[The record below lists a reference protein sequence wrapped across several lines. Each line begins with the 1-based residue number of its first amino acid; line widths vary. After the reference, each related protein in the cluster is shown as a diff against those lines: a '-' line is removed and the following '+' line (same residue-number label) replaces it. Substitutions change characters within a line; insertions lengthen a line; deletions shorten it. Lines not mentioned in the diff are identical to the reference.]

1 VSFLREV
8 PLDESLFA
16 PFVLFRKSLGYVP
29 NLFRAQTLRPDVVQ
43 AESDLYAAIV
53 GRDSALTR
61 VQKECIML
69 VASVANL
76 NSYCVSGHSEML
88 RGLGP
93 RGVDP
98 DELAADHRSADIPG
112 NDKALLDFVE
122 KLTRRPDRMTREDI
136 ETLRGAGFVDA
147 QILEAVQVTALSA
160 FLNCLAS
167 GLGAVPDKTAKEPVR
182 EE

>member
-1 VSFLREV
+1 MSFLREA

-43 AESDLYAAIV
+43 AETDLYAAIV
-53 GRDSALTR
+53 GKDSALTR
-61 VQKECIML
+61 LQKECIML

-76 NSYCVSGHSEML
+76 NSYCVAGHSEML
-88 RGLGP
+88 RGLTFG
-93 RGVDP
+93 GLDP
-98 DELAADHRSADIPG
+98 DDLAADHRSAEIPE
-112 NDKALLDFVE
+112 NDKALLDFAE
-122 KLTRRPDRMTREDI
+122 KLTRRPDKMTRDDI
-136 ETLRGAGFVDA
+136 EALRGVGFTDA

-167 GLGAVPDKTAKEPVR
+167 GLGAVPDEIPGERPR